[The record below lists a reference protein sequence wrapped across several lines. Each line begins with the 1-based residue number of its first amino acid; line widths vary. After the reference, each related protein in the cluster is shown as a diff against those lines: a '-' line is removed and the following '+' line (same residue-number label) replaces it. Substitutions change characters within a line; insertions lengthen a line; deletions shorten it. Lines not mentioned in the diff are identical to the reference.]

1 VERDLTKPELIT
13 GFLYLSPRSL
23 FKGYNQ
29 FAALLVGF
37 LGIIFLLWISF
48 YLISYVTG
56 ISRSF
61 DPVMREVGL
70 DSERYMLFGRS
81 YNGKIKGRK
90 VSVHF
95 IPSTGLRPALFNIY
109 IESNSETNFTISI
122 DTPLMVGKDYQEVE
136 GFGTEFGNIKVYSP
150 DLDKAIN
157 YLENKDIRNLIISL
171 MENQSIYGLREIYIQ
186 HDQLWL
192 RSHPRNINKGII
204 KNWLKD
210 TVNLASEIEN
220 N

>member
-1 VERDLTKPELIT
+1 MAHLTTKVPAGASTVEQDLTKPELIT

-23 FKGYNQ
+23 FKGYNH

-61 DPVMREVGL
+61 DSVMREAGL

-81 YNGKIKGRK
+81 YNGKINGSK

-109 IESNSETNFTISI
+109 IESNSETNFTISKFSTEAFNLLVI
-122 DTPLMVGKDYQEVE
+122 FSDHQGSVNRNSKIRFRI
-136 GFGTEFGNIKVYSP
+136 GFN
-150 DLDKAIN
+150 
-157 YLENKDIRNLIISL
+157 
-171 MENQSIYGLREIYIQ
+171 IYIKKCGPQ
-186 HDQLWL
+186 
-192 RSHPRNINKGII
+192 
-204 KNWLKD
+204 
-210 TVNLASEIEN
+210 AC
-220 N
+220 